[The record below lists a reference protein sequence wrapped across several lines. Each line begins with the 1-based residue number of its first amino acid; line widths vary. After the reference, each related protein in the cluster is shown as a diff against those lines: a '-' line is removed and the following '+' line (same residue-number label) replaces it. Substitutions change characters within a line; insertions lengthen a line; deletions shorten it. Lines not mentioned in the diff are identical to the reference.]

1 MTLPLVGPLLDNK
14 ILILILCVDECL
26 QYIYFQYEAVQ
37 EYGHVIINKYISSG
51 TVYKSGVLYIYIY
64 LYSHTAKY
72 IGTEK

>member
-1 MTLPLVGPLLDNK
+1 MSVYN
-14 ILILILCVDECL
+14 
-26 QYIYFQYEAVQ
+26 IYTFNMNAVQ

-51 TVYKSGVLYIYIY
+51 TVYKSGVLYIY